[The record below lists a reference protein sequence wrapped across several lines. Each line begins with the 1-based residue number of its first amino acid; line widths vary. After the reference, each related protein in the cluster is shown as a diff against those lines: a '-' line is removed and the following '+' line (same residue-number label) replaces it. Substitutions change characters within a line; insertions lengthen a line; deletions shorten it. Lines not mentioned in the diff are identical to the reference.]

1 MSEFEDIQRLI
12 RLKRYEQPEEGF
24 TEKFLEQFHQR
35 QRAEMLQKSSLA
47 LFMERAGT
55 WWENLLMPKWG
66 MAMAAVA
73 VCAASAWMLSRPA
86 GNTAPAVT
94 AAPAPAAASE
104 KPFVPKMDLSDL
116 PPERLAE
123 KSKPQQQPL
132 QQDKLMKVPGKPS
145 SLPASNEQGTPT
157 AGKATPAVQSGEQ
170 GKLGQ

>member
-47 LFMERAGT
+47 LFMERVGT
-55 WWENLLMPKWG
+55 WWENLLVPKWG
-66 MAMAAVA
+66 MAMAAAA
-73 VCAASAWMLSRPA
+73 VCAVSVWMVAQPAKTNSA
-86 GNTAPAVT
+86 TAATT
-94 AAPAPAAASE
+94 AAPAAQE

-123 KSKPQQQPL
+123 KSKPQQKPL
-132 QQDKLMKVPGKPS
+132 QQDKLMKVPGNPS
-145 SLPASNEQGTPT
+145 SLPASNQQGGPS
-157 AGKATPAVQSGEQ
+157 ANKAAPAVQSGDK